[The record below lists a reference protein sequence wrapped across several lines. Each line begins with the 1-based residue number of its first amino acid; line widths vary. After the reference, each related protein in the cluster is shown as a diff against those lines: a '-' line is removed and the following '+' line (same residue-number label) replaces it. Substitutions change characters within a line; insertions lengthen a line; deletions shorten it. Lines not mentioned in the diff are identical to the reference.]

1 MRACEIPNLLSV
13 RSSVMVVIHIPME
26 GLEGPV
32 SLSEKAKKNR
42 RRITRKKTDSTQPV
56 PTPDNDD
63 EDMIEAHSSHDA
75 EQTLSEGKDGTNDD
89 ADELMI
95 DANIASLSQNMSA
108 APVFAPADPSVEK
121 TTMKSETRR
130 VPIPPHRMTPLKKD
144 WSNIFGPLTE
154 ILGLQ
159 VRMNM
164 QRRCVEIRV
173 FGLLSVQPE
182 AKSDVKF
189 KTSRETK
196 DIGALQKGADFI
208 KAYALGFD
216 VNVRAASESHRR

>member
-1 MRACEIPNLLSV
+1 
-13 RSSVMVVIHIPME
+13 MVVTHIPME

-32 SLSEKAKKNR
+32 SLSEKTKKNR
-42 RRITRKKTDSTQPV
+42 RRLNRKKTEPV
-56 PTPDNDD
+56 PKPHSDKG
-63 EDMIEAHSSHDA
+63 MIEAHSPHKA
-75 EQTLSEGKDGTNDD
+75 EQTLPEGKDGINDD

-95 DANIASLSQNMSA
+95 DANIASISQNMSA

-144 WSNIFGPLTE
+144 WLNIFGPLTE

-159 VRMNM
+159 VRMNV

-189 KTSRETK
+189 
-196 DIGALQKGADFI
+196 
-208 KAYALGFD
+208 
-216 VNVRAASESHRR
+216 

>member
-1 MRACEIPNLLSV
+1 
-13 RSSVMVVIHIPME
+13 MVVTHIPME

-32 SLSEKAKKNR
+32 SLSEKTKKNR
-42 RRITRKKTDSTQPV
+42 RRLSRKKTEPV
-56 PTPDNDD
+56 PKPQSDKGNQ
-63 EDMIEAHSSHDA
+63 DMIEAHSPHEA
-75 EQTLSEGKDGTNDD
+75 EQTLLEGKDGTNDD

-95 DANIASLSQNMSA
+95 DANMASISQSMSA
-108 APVFAPADPSVEK
+108 APVFAPADSSVEK

-144 WSNIFGPLTE
+144 WLNIFGPLTE

-159 VRMNM
+159 VRMNV

-173 FGLLSVQPE
+173 FGLSVQSE

-189 KTSRETK
+189 
-196 DIGALQKGADFI
+196 
-208 KAYALGFD
+208 
-216 VNVRAASESHRR
+216 